1 MAGAL
6 PIFNRINY
14 RRGCFMKKS
23 FQRVIATLNL
33 FQGKQPLTIFM
44 FAAFFALSAC
54 DDSSSASDDNNEIS
68 AVESSSSVKDSDST
82 EESSSSIDKKSSG
95 NESTEKDKSSSSE
108 NKSNSSAKE
117 TKVSSDSKSSSSIKS
132 GDSSSSKKDV
142 SSSSSSEK
150 QSSSSVKSSSSS
162 VKRSSSS
169 VASSSSF
176 VKQDY
181 TSPNLSYGVFEYEQR
196 KYKYLTVTGKDTNNK
211 AATINVMA
219 ENLNVGI
226 MVDGSENQSDNSKV
240 ERYCYNNDTTKCLN
254 YGGLY
259 QWAEMMNLPFECNSK
274 SCADSIK
281 PNHQG
286 ICPDGWRLLTYNDF
300 YIVVHADGN
309 DAGVKGVRSTPFG
322 GLNYTG
328 YSLIGAGM
336 RLDDDGVSSFIDIN
350 EAEEQLKVLNAKVRL
365 HLSGTPYRILM
376 GSEFSKEDIVAF
388 CQFSDIVKAQK
399 AIDSEGTV
407 EAVSYDKIAA
417 LTEADVKNIMEG
429 E

>member
-1 MAGAL
+1 MNK
-6 PIFNRINY
+6 F
-14 RRGCFMKKS
+14 K
-23 FQRVIATLNL
+23 TLL
-33 FQGKQPLTIFM
+33 FLAVFGGIGLWG
-44 FAAFFALSAC
+44 C
-54 DDSSSASDDNNEIS
+54 DDSSSASSNGPDENAAVDSSSSICKDCDNESSSSTKKIES
-68 AVESSSSVKDSDST
+68 SDEKDVGTSSDAKTDESSSSKGKETSSSSVKTDD
-82 EESSSSIDKKSSG
+82 SSSS
-95 NESTEKDKSSSSE
+95 NKDKSSSS
-108 NKSNSSAKE
+108 
-117 TKVSSDSKSSSSIKS
+117 V
-132 GDSSSSKKDV
+132 
-142 SSSSSSEK
+142 SSSSSEK
-150 QSSSSVKSSSSS
+150 QSSSSVGSSSSS

-286 ICPDGWRLLTYNDF
+286 ICPKDWRLMTYNDF

-309 DAGVKGVRSTPFG
+309 DAGVKGVRSMGFG

-328 YSLIGAGM
+328 YSLIAAGYNWAYEFSD
-336 RLDDDGVSSFIDIN
+336 LNDYTYWFYPEESKN
-350 EAEEQLKVLNAKVRL
+350 YAEEGAVAGSQGKSSTGISRSDQYKTYGFSVRC
-365 HLSGTPYRILM
+365 TR
-376 GSEFSKEDIVAF
+376 
-388 CQFSDIVKAQK
+388 
-399 AIDSEGTV
+399 
-407 EAVSYDKIAA
+407 
-417 LTEADVKNIMEG
+417 N
-429 E
+429 